1 MNIELKKIN
10 WAAGQSATEPQIMTL
25 EVRKQIESNYTVITD
40 GLQVLSDGTIFNPPT
55 IKGLEENTGYVF
67 RVSNNNPAGGQIEMV
82 FNTPQELTT
91 TAVTKKYYHNSELIY
106 AAPGG
111 GFRDATLPPKVGAYY
126 SLENTLADWFGNY
139 TPAVLTGTP
148 VWQKANDLIG
158 MKISGTTD
166 KIEMPSVNLPLFTSK
181 YGVGVHFFVAAADL
195 PTTGEWPLLSCETT
209 TGNGVYIYVDA
220 ATKKVHWRQKNG
232 NVTEEIIST
241 NVINTDSWNKVV
253 VFRAANIALSQLWLN
268 YFNTFTGSFSIA
280 SVYTVT
286 TETDA
291 LLVGREPVNNSVA
304 TGGIFRS
311 VYYTTVDLDNNIAG
325 KYQDPPYPVGIL
337 ENPADS
343 QDKYRILRKNMIVL
357 NNDRIVC
364 TVPPDAPVGVRKFYI
379 ENSSGVTAPVNIEI
393 LAMTKAAG
401 TLAIN
406 FATDTNAATLFQQQY
421 FGMAK
426 AWGGANGG
434 VSPENVYLQNNTLVF
449 EAHGD
454 LYDGTLQGYNRDGS
468 LKIHDIPQDPA
479 FGEPWTKRVGAV
491 ISSKEYCGY
500 GRYIVE
506 AKLPTDIG
514 VAPAFWTFHYGE
526 VYPQDPR
533 YEQLLAQGLHRQGSF
548 GDGYYVVENN
558 EIDIELPSHNSMYVF
573 ATTAEMITPNYNI
586 VWAGE
591 KVAVAEDPD
600 PSKNGTWQLT
610 NAAAPN
616 LLSSWTKIND
626 EIQLI
631 YQPRKDNMKCNNW
644 KGELG
649 AGNGFTFGTD
659 PFQDEFFAM
668 LTSIGKNVWDGTFH
682 EFRFDWYANRVAFFV
697 DGQQVQVNTHFVPD
711 VPGRWT
717 LGLWF
722 PSQPDPVKP
731 WLVRPTGG
739 WAGSVANWKYQKMFV
754 KRISHEPFSDA
765 VAGGTNRLVGETY
778 PFDGYKNFE

>member
-1 MNIELKKIN
+1 MNIELTKIN
-10 WAAGQSATEPQIMTL
+10 WAPGQPATEPQLMTL
-25 EVRKQIESNYTVITD
+25 KIRMQSDPDEAGSYTTITT
-40 GLQVLSDGTIFNPPT
+40 GLQVLTNGTVFNPPT
-55 IKGLEENTGYVF
+55 IPGLVENTSYVF
-67 RVSNNNPAGGQIEMV
+67 RVSNNNPAGGQMDMV
-82 FNTPQELTT
+82 FHTPTELQTT
-91 TAVTKKYYHNSELIY
+91 TVEKKYYHNSELIY
-106 AAPGG
+106 SAPGG
-111 GFRDATLPPKVGAYY
+111 AFRDATLPPKTGAYY

-139 TPAVLTGTP
+139 SPAVLTGSP
-148 VWQKANDLIG
+148 IWQKANDLIG
-158 MKISGTTD
+158 MKITGAADS
-166 KIEMPSVNLPLFTSK
+166 IAIPAVNLSTK
-181 YGVGVHFFVAAADL
+181 YGLGVHFFIAAADL
-195 PTTGEWPLLSCETT
+195 PATGTWPLLSCQTSA
-209 TGNGVYIYVDA
+209 GDGVFIYVDA
-220 ATKKVHWRQKNG
+220 ATKRVHWRQQNG
-232 NVTEEIIST
+232 SVIEEIIST
-241 NVINTDSWNKVV
+241 NTINTDSWNKLV
-253 VFRAANIALSQLWLN
+253 VFRATNLALSQLWLN
-268 YFNTFTGSFSIA
+268 YFNTFTGSFTSA
-280 SVYTVT
+280 GVFTATNPLFVGSNDATV
-286 TETDA
+286 A
-291 LLVGREPVNNSVA
+291 I
-304 TGGIFRS
+304 GGIFRNC
-311 VYYTTVDLDNNIAG
+311 YYTTIDLDNNIAG
-325 KYQDPPYPVGIL
+325 KYMDPPYPIGIL
-337 ENPADS
+337 ENPANS
-343 QDKYRILRKNMIVL
+343 ADKYQILRKNMIVL

-364 TVPPDAPVGVRKFYI
+364 TVPPDAPVGLRKFYI
-379 ENSSGVTAPVNIEI
+379 QNSSGVTAPLNIEI
-393 LAMTKAAG
+393 LAMQKAST
-401 TLAIN
+401 TLSIN
-406 FATDTNAATLFQQQY
+406 FETDADPAASLQQQY

-479 FGEPWTKRVGAV
+479 YGQPWTKRVGAV
-491 ISSKEYCGY
+491 ISTKEYCGY

-506 AKLPTDIG
+506 AKLPKDIG

-600 PSKNGTWQLT
+600 PSKNGTWQLN

-626 EIQLI
+626 EVQRL
-631 YQPRKDNMKCNNW
+631 YAPQKNNMKCNNW

-668 LTSIGKNVWDGTFH
+668 LTSIGKNVWDGAFH
-682 EFRFDWYANRVAFFV
+682 EFRFDWYANRVEFFV
-697 DGQQVQVNTHFVPD
+697 DGIQVQVNNHFVPD

-717 LGLWF
+717 IGLWF
-722 PSQPDPVKP
+722 PSQPDPLKP
-731 WLVRPTGG
+731 WLVRPTGA
-739 WAGSVANWKYQKMFV
+739 WAGPVANWKYEKMLV

-765 VAGGTNRLVGETY
+765 VAGGANRLVGETY
-778 PFDGYKNFE
+778 PFDGFKNFQ